1 MSFVVN
7 SFFYNTI
14 KYDNFLKMLLDNY
27 KFYVENIN
35 NRCDQNFMR
44 QVGKMAFVFA
54 VQINY
59 FYILI
64 KNKKKL
70 LDIMQ

>member
-7 SFFYNTI
+7 SFFYSTI
-14 KYDNFLKMLLDNY
+14 KYDDFLKMLLDNY

-35 NRCDQNFMR
+35 NRYNQNFMQYATR
-44 QVGKMAFVFA
+44 LAFVFA

-64 KNKKKL
+64 KNNKN
-70 LDIMQ
+70 

>member
-7 SFFYNTI
+7 SFFYITI
-14 KYDNFLKMLLDNY
+14 KYDDFLKMLLDNY

-35 NRCDQNFMR
+35 NRYNQNFMQYATR
-44 QVGKMAFVFA
+44 LAFVFA
-54 VQINY
+54 VQINC

-64 KNKKKL
+64 KNNKN
-70 LDIMQ
+70 